1 MRGRDDGHL
10 KTMSTIRFTAILRTD
25 EPGGLGPAPSIR
37 DWETI
42 KESLNG
48 IPEIKNV
55 DDLLHGTTHEIRGS
69 YRGWIVYLYPNVSF
83 TRGGNGRG
91 ANGYA
96 GAPMKG
102 DQEKVLL
109 RVGEGAYEAYIEYV
123 T

>member
-1 MRGRDDGHL
+1 
-10 KTMSTIRFTAILRTD
+10 MSTIRFRAILGAN
-25 EPGGLGPAPSIR
+25 EPGGLGPAPSVR
-37 DWETI
+37 DWE
-42 KESLNG
+42 
-48 IPEIKNV
+48 EINEGLKGVANVDSV

-69 YRGWIVYLYPNVSF
+69 YRGWIMYLYPNVSF

-91 ANGYA
+91 ANGYT
-96 GAPMKG
+96 GAPTKG